1 MLRTA
6 QASIL
11 IVNMHEPPNTSPPEV
26 DRFSAGVARGKAVW
40 QVCLLPSACVSITFR
55 GMKKEERVVAVPA
68 RW

>member
-11 IVNMHEPPNTSPPEV
+11 IVTMHEPPNASPPEV
-26 DRFSAGVARGKAVW
+26 DRFSAGVARRGEGCVAGLPAPLC
-40 QVCLLPSACVSITFR
+40 VCINNISR
-55 GMKKEERVVAVPA
+55 NEEERVVAVPA